1 MIVKSIFINL
11 VLLLCFSFIEANEF
25 FGAQEPCNDKKV
37 IGLTVPD
44 STDSG
49 LIFFK
54 ENTYQNEKRKIR
66 KIRILLKQRYLLL
79 KDSVNKSQFLDS
91 VSIVFSNLLLNSVVP
106 HWYGTSWDFNGYTS
120 VPNQGEIACGY
131 FVSTT
136 LNHMDLNL
144 NRYHLARQN
153 PLNEARSIAIDNNS
167 VFVFS
172 SDTYSINN
180 KFFKSFKNGLYFIGL
195 DSHVGY
201 LYIYNKEAFFLHS
214 NYIEDRVM
222 IESIDYSEAFDSSN
236 YSIVKITG
244 NKLLMKKWVLGSQIK
259 VCKE

>member
-1 MIVKSIFINL
+1 MIVKRIFVNL
-11 VLLLCFSFIEANEF
+11 VLLFCFFFIDANEL
-25 FGAQEPCNDKKV
+25 FGMQDLCSDKKV
-37 IGLTVPD
+37 LALTVPD
-44 STDSG
+44 STDSR
-49 LIFFK
+49 LTFIK
-54 ENTYQNEKRKIR
+54 ESTYQNEKRKIR
-66 KIRILLKQRYLLL
+66 EVRVLLKQRYLLI

-91 VSIVFSNLLLNSVVP
+91 VSIVFSNLLLNNIVP
-106 HWYGTSWDFNGYTS
+106 HWYGTPWDFDGYTS

-136 LNHMDLNL
+136 LNHMSLNL

-153 PLNEARSIAIDNNS
+153 PLNEARSIAIDSNS

-172 SDTYSINN
+172 SDTYSLNN
-180 KFFKSFKNGLYFIGL
+180 KFFKSFKSGLYFVGL

-201 LYIYNKEAFFLHS
+201 LYVYNKEAFFLHS

-222 IESIDYSEAFDSSN
+222 IESIDSSEAFDSYN
-236 YSIVKITG
+236 YDIVKITG

-259 VCKE
+259 ICIE